1 MIVSNYADR
10 QTPQF
15 RVLSDAQCRELFLAA
30 LQCLERV
37 GVQVRND
44 EARELLAAAG
54 AHLGPDDR
62 VRIPAH
68 IIQDALA
75 STPRAFTLWDRDG
88 RRPMPVAQGKVTFGP
103 GLTCTNF
110 IDPET
115 GERRRS
121 RRSDCTLTA
130 RLCDALENIDYC
142 IGLGLIDDVTPQLAP
157 VYEFAELVANTTKPI
172 VAWGY
177 KPQNVADIY
186 RIATAVAGGEEALRL
201 RPRFAFFATFETPLR
216 HADNDLADVFW
227 AAEHGIPVIYLGGP
241 TMGLRAPATGA
252 ATMVIFLA
260 TALSG
265 LAIIQLKRRGAPT
278 VIGSAPQ
285 PMDLRTAR
293 PAYGGPEM
301 SLHAAAAS
309 DLCRYLE
316 VPFMGTGGAS
326 ESKLLDSQAAMEC
339 SFQVLMSAL
348 SGAAMVHDLGFLDCA
363 DTGSLPL
370 LVLIDE
376 AIAMAKRIMRG
387 IVVNAD
393 TIMMDLIDEVGP
405 GQFFIAEPESVALCR
420 KELWVPTL
428 MDRNPY
434 AIWHE
439 QGAKS
444 MEQRIAERLR
454 HILHNHQ
461 PEPLADAINAKI
473 QAILAEAEQREV
485 RSAPAAR

>member
-1 MIVSNYADR
+1 
-10 QTPQF
+10 
-15 RVLSDAQCRELFLAA
+15 
-30 LQCLERV
+30 
-37 GVQVRND
+37 
-44 EARELLAAAG
+44 
-54 AHLGPDDR
+54 
-62 VRIPAH
+62 
-68 IIQDALA
+68 
-75 STPRAFTLWDRDG
+75 
-88 RRPMPVAQGKVTFGP
+88 
-103 GLTCTNF
+103 
-110 IDPET
+110 
-115 GERRRS
+115 
-121 RRSDCTLTA
+121 
-130 RLCDALENIDYC
+130 
-142 IGLGLIDDVTPQLAP
+142 
-157 VYEFAELVANTTKPI
+157 
-172 VAWGY
+172 
-177 KPQNVADIY
+177 
-186 RIATAVAGGEEALRL
+186 
-201 RPRFAFFATFETPLR
+201 
-216 HADNDLADVFW
+216 
-227 AAEHGIPVIYLGGP
+227 
-241 TMGLRAPATGA
+241 
-252 ATMVIFLA
+252 
-260 TALSG
+260 
-265 LAIIQLKRRGAPT
+265 
-278 VIGSAPQ
+278 
-285 PMDLRTAR
+285 
-293 PAYGGPEM
+293 
-301 SLHAAAAS
+301 
-309 DLCRYLE
+309 
-316 VPFMGTGGAS
+316 MGTGGAS

>member
-15 RVLSDAQCRELFLAA
+15 RVLSDAQCRELLLAS

-37 GVQVRND
+37 GVQVRNA
-44 EARELLAAAG
+44 EARELLATAG
-54 AHLGPDDR
+54 AHLGADDR

-75 STPRAFTLWDRDG
+75 STPRAFTLWDRHG
-88 RRPMPVAQGKVTFGP
+88 RRPMPVAQGCVNFGP

-110 IDPET
+110 VDPDT
-115 GERRRS
+115 GERRRA
-121 RRSDCTLTA
+121 RRSDCAATA
-130 RLCDALENIDYC
+130 RLCDALENIDYV
-142 IGLGLIDDVTPQLAP
+142 IGLGLMDDVTAQLAP
-157 VYEFAELVANTTKPI
+157 VYEFAELVANTTKPL
-172 VAWGY
+172 VAWSY

-186 RIATAVAGGEEALRL
+186 RIAVAVAGSEEALRL

-216 HADNDLADVFW
+216 HADNDLANVLWAVEHDV
-227 AAEHGIPVIYLGGP
+227 PVVYLGGP
-241 TMGLRAPATGA
+241 TMGLRAPATSA
-252 ATMVIFLA
+252 SALVIFLA

-265 LAIIQLKRRGAPT
+265 LAVIQLKRRGARA
-278 VIGSAPQ
+278 VIGSASQ

-293 PAYGGPEM
+293 PAYGGPEL
-301 SLHAAAAS
+301 SLNVAAAS

-326 ESKLLDSQAAMEC
+326 ESKLLDSQAAIEC

-376 AIAMAKRIMRG
+376 VIAMAKRIMRG
-387 IVVNAD
+387 IKVNAE
-393 TIMMDLIDEVGP
+393 TIMMDLIEEVGP
-405 GQFFIAEPESVALCR
+405 GQVFIAEPRSVALCR
-420 KELWVPTL
+420 QELWVPTL
-428 MDRNPY
+428 MDRNPHNV
-434 AIWHE
+434 WQE

-444 MEQRIAERLR
+444 MEQRVVERLR
-454 HILHNHQ
+454 HILGSHQ
-461 PEPLADAINAKI
+461 PEALPEATVD
-473 QAILAEAEQREV
+473 QVDAILAEAE
-485 RSAPAAR
+485 RSEA